1 MYNYLIDWKHQ
12 RDVEILSLIKLDYCI
27 ANVIIMVDRIK
38 DSLIKTKKQP
48 SIISMMIEIPSIRLA
63 VAVNLE
69 KYNLK
74 GINYPSGNDD

>member
-1 MYNYLIDWKHQ
+1 MYCKCHKINSNYG
-12 RDVEILSLIKLDYCI
+12 RSYT
-27 ANVIIMVDRIK
+27 
-38 DSLIKTKKQP
+38 DSLIKTKTQP

-69 KYNLK
+69 EYNLK

>member
-1 MYNYLIDWKHQ
+1 
-12 RDVEILSLIKLDYCI
+12 
-27 ANVIIMVDRIK
+27 MVDRIK